1 MVCSFVLAK
10 LEVEPLKVKNSF
22 ALANKLIVFID
33 TEVNP
38 SPSLRA
44 LIRDEQKKYKQGFS
58 GVVVMGA
65 KNSIV
70 TYRTA

>member
-1 MVCSFVLAK
+1 
-10 LEVEPLKVKNSF
+10 LKVTSSF
-22 ALANKLIVFID
+22 SLAHKLIVFID

-38 SPSLRA
+38 SPALRA

-58 GVVVMGA
+58 EVVVMGA
-65 KNSIV
+65 KNSVV